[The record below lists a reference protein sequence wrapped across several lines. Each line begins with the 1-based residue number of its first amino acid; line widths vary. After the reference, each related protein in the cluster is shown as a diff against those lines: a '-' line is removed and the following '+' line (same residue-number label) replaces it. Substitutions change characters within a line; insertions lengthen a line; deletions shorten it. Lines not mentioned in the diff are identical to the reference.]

1 MKIFAFDMDG
11 TLLRSNMSISPA
23 TLDVLNTIV
32 NNNHK
37 LLLVTGRH
45 YELVKPIVEKYNLDC
60 GCIVNSG
67 HQYFDHEGI
76 ERRRVTLDQKSVINT
91 LRVLL
96 TNNFLITIHTDMG
109 KYVLE
114 DKEVFFNKQLALI
127 SDKHRELFTNEMD
140 SPFLNKEFF
149 FKDLKSTKSIDEFL
163 DTKAQVLKI
172 DARAQE
178 KDKLDQ
184 TVLAL
189 QDISSLLVHVTYDGF
204 IEISSKA
211 SNKGLMLKD
220 VIDSMDADH
229 NNVYVFGD
237 SQNDQEMFD
246 HFENSIA
253 MENAHPKLKAQAKW
267 ITKTNDEDGI
277 VHAYHNILNFT
288 SYE

>member
-11 TLLRSNMSISPA
+11 TLLQSNMSISPA
-23 TLDVLNTIV
+23 TLNVLNTIV

-60 GCIVNSG
+60 GSIVNSG
-67 HQYFDHEGI
+67 HQYFDDQGI
-76 ERRRVTLDQKSVINT
+76 ERRRVALDQKTVINT

-96 TNNFLITIHTDMG
+96 AHDFLITIHTDMG
-109 KYVLE
+109 KYILE
-114 DKEVFFNKQLALI
+114 DKEAFFAKQLALI
-127 SDKHRELFTNEMD
+127 SDEHRALFEDEMD

-172 DARAQE
+172 DARAQD
-178 KDKLDQ
+178 KDKLDE
-184 TVLAL
+184 TVVAL
-189 QDISSLLVHVTYDGF
+189 EAISSLLVHVTYDGF
-204 IEISSKA
+204 IEISSNA

-220 VIDSMDADH
+220 VVDSMNVEH

-237 SQNDQEMFD
+237 SQNDQEMFE

-253 MENAHPKLKAQAKW
+253 MENAHPNLKAQAKW

-277 VHAYHNILNFT
+277 VHAYHHLLNF
-288 SYE
+288 